1 MQPSNRFPHTA
12 KPHFCREEY
21 AKLLSLLA
29 KEDLLIV
36 GSLDR
41 LGRNY
46 EQIIAEWRRITK
58 DIGADILVLDM
69 PLLDTRARADSLVGK
84 FVADIVPQ
92 VLSFVAENERAN
104 IRARQR
110 EGIRLAKE
118 RGVKF
123 GRPPVPLT
131 EEFVRAARAY
141 QRGELPLRAAL
152 LRLGISRSAFFRRL
166 ARLRGRA

>member
-1 MQPSNRFPHTA
+1 M
-12 KPHFCREEY
+12 
-21 AKLLSLLA
+21 A

-104 IRARQR
+104 IRAR
-110 EGIRLAKE
+110 
-118 RGVKF
+118 
-123 GRPPVPLT
+123 
-131 EEFVRAARAY
+131 
-141 QRGELPLRAAL
+141 
-152 LRLGISRSAFFRRL
+152 
-166 ARLRGRA
+166 